1 MRKIII
7 IVLMLILI
15 TNWTFAE
22 DLISTDV
29 TVVVDGESLNTVDAE
44 QNINLPVLI
53 YNNRTMIPLRN
64 TFEMF
69 GISGDQITW
78 DPVERAVEVVTNN
91 GDYIWMQIDNPEI
104 YFNGKPLKTDVPANI
119 FNNRTYIPIAMVS
132 GLLGTIPKWNAE
144 TRTVIMNP
152 STYKLTKI
160 GITFEYPRSE
170 GYVLRDDFIENKTYY
185 YQLND
190 LENNTTPSML
200 VFTMINEDLDIVYN
214 KYLSEYHLDST
225 DFFYLSDILL
235 SYSREQ
241 GKERISFVK
250 ISDKTLKIV
259 SNGMGFDELNVLVD
273 SIKEV
278 M

>member
-1 MRKIII
+1 
-7 IVLMLILI
+7 MLILI

>member
-7 IVLMLILI
+7 IVLILILI
-15 TNWTFAE
+15 TNLSFAE
-22 DLISTDV
+22 DLTSTDV
-29 TVVVDGESLNTVDAE
+29 TVVVDGESLITVDAE

-91 GDYIWMQIDNPEI
+91 SDYIWMQIDNPEI
-104 YFNGKPLKTDVPANI
+104 YFNGKPLKTDVPAKI

-132 GLLGTIPKWNAE
+132 SLLGTIPEWHAE
-144 TRTVIMNP
+144 SRTVILNP

-170 GYVLRDDFIENKTYY
+170 GYVLRDDFIENKAYY

-190 LENNTTPSML
+190 LDNNTTPSML
-200 VFTMINEDLDIVYN
+200 ILTMIGEDVNNVFGD
-214 KYLSEYHLDST
+214 YLSMQYLDST
-225 DFFYLSDILL
+225 DFVFLTDSPL
-235 SYSREQ
+235 SYSREE
-241 GKERISFVK
+241 GNRRVTFVK
-250 ISDKTLKIV
+250 IGNKTLQIL
-259 SNGMGFDELNVLVD
+259 SNGMSKDAIKSLVD
-273 SIKEV
+273 SIEEV
-278 M
+278 I

>member
-1 MRKIII
+1 MKKLITII
-7 IVLMLILI
+7 LMLILI
-15 TNWTFAE
+15 SNLTFAE
-22 DLISTDV
+22 DLTSTDV
-29 TVVVDGESLNTVDAE
+29 SVVVDGELLNTVDLE

-64 TFEMF
+64 TFDMF

-91 GDYIWMQIDNPEI
+91 GDNIWMQIDNLVI
-104 YFNGKPLKTDVPANI
+104 YFNGKALKTDVPAKI
-119 FNNRTYIPIAMVS
+119 FNNRTYVPIAMVS
-132 GLLGTIPKWNAE
+132 NLLGTIPEWNAE
-144 TRTVIMNP
+144 TRTVIMKP
-152 STYKLTKI
+152 GTYKLTKFN
-160 GITFEYPRSE
+160 ITFEYPRSE

-185 YQLND
+185 YQMND

-200 VFTMINEDLDIVYN
+200 SFTMIDEEINVVFSDYLYEQFLGSEDFVY
-214 KYLSEYHLDST
+214 LT
-225 DFFYLSDILL
+225 DVPL

-241 GKERISFVK
+241 GEERVTFVK
-250 ISDKTLKIV
+250 TSDKTLKIV
-259 SNGMGFDELNVLVD
+259 SIGMSFKELRVLVD

>member
-1 MRKIII
+1 MI
-7 IVLMLILI
+7 ILI
-15 TNWTFAE
+15 TNLTFAE
-22 DLISTDV
+22 DLTSTDV

-91 GDYIWMQIDNPEI
+91 SDYIWMQIDNPEI
-104 YFNGKPLKTDVPANI
+104 YFNGKALKTDVPAKI

-132 GLLGTIPKWNAE
+132 SLLGTIPEWHAE

-152 STYKLTKI
+152 STYILTKI

-170 GYVLRDDFIENKTYY
+170 GYVLRDDYIENKAYY

-200 VFTMINEDLDIVYN
+200 VITMIDEDLDIVYN
-214 KYLSEYHLDST
+214 EYLSEYHLDST
-225 DFFYLSDILL
+225 DFVYLSDVLL

-241 GKERISFVK
+241 GEERISFVK

-259 SNGMGFDELNVLVD
+259 SNGMGFYELNVLVD